1 MSGQTNP
8 PHYQYG
14 RCGNGSFLKIEC
26 TFSCAHAVSILQL
39 TENTNHCKRS
49 LQTNM
54 FPDHAYQK
62 VVLPL
67 YTKSKGYEPSLKVKR
82 LTQEL
87 LCPCLLSEMS
97 LPHLSKW
104 RFLRQIY
111 PLQVEVVISEVRRCS
126 SSFSEQLNFPVNSHA
141 QMPLH

>member
-1 MSGQTNP
+1 MCLDKPTLHTINMEDVVMVLFCKFYALFHVP
-8 PHYQYG
+8 TQYPFYSSQ
-14 RCGNGSFLKIEC
+14 RIQIIAKEQS
-26 TFSCAHAVSILQL
+26 
-39 TENTNHCKRS
+39 
-49 LQTNM
+49 NM

-67 YTKSKGYEPSLKVKR
+67 YIKSKGYEPSLKVKR

-111 PLQVEVVISEVRRCS
+111 PLQVEVGISEVRRCS